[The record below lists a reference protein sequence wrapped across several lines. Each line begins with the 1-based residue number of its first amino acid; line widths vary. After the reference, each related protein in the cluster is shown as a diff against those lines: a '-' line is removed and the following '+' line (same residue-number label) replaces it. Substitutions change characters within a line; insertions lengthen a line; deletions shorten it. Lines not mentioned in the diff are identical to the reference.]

1 MMIEFINR
9 MLSRYDLQVVNKSA
23 YDSLLN
29 GSAECRF
36 DKWYEKFD
44 KDDIYNVWFET
55 REEYDEKWDKFRL
68 AMGND
73 AKVNGYL
80 QGKGFVM
87 DEVIVDKTVNKFK
100 RQIIVKESNYGKLVK
115 LANAFK
121 VEVDSNDDRK

>member
-9 MLSRYDLQVVNKSA
+9 MLSRYDLQVVNKNV
-23 YDSLLN
+23 YDRLLN
-29 GSAECRF
+29 DSAECGF

-44 KDDIYNVWFET
+44 KDDIYNVWFEN

-73 AKVNGYL
+73 AKVSGYL

-87 DEVIVDKTVNKFK
+87 DKTVNKFK

-121 VEVDSNDDRK
+121 VEVDSNDD